1 MPKKA
6 ATPKKASTK
15 ASSKKDEKKSVH
27 QQFAD
32 IVANVDVGK
41 FTVQISTH
49 LISRLLFQCLFD
61 VGWQLCILLIFC
73 L

>member
-49 LISRLLFQCLFD
+49 LISRLLFNACLISDGNFASY
-61 VGWQLCILLIFC
+61 
-73 L
+73 